1 MQVSMFRW
9 RGFLEGMGGGGVAKG
24 KSAAFEFFCNFL
36 VKFLSLE
43 TGK

>member
-9 RGFLEGMGGGGVAKG
+9 RGFLEGGGGGVVATG

>member
-1 MQVSMFRW
+1 MQVSMCRW
-9 RGFLEGMGGGGVAKG
+9 RGFLEAGGGGGVTG
-24 KSAAFEFFCNFL
+24 KNAAFEFFCNFL